1 MEADSKKKK
10 RGRPTVFTRML
21 GDDDFADVIRAQGD
35 VDSERSITNRLYYH
49 EGLSIAQKVCNTSE
63 IFYTPKGNCRRN
75 CILEQIG
82 RMSLQNNYDQESCEW
97 ALKVALRALEEGFTV
112 REIERYLRHGRNY
125 NEWTTEQK

>member
-1 MEADSKKKK
+1 METDSKKKK
-10 RGRPTVFTRML
+10 RGRPKVFTRTL

-49 EGLSIAQKVCNTSE
+49 EGLSIAQKVCNTRE

-97 ALKVALRALEEGFTV
+97 ALKVALRALKEGFTV
-112 REIERYLRHGRNY
+112 REIESYLRHGRNF
-125 NEWTTEQK
+125 NEWYTEQK

>member
-10 RGRPTVFTRML
+10 RGRPTVFTRTL

-35 VDSERSITNRLYYH
+35 VDSERSITNRPYYH
-49 EGLSIAQKVCNTSE
+49 EGLSIAQKVCNTRE

-82 RMSLQNNYDQESCEW
+82 RMSLQNNFDQESCEW
-97 ALKVALRALEEGFTV
+97 ALRVALSTLEKGCTV
-112 REIERYLRHGRNY
+112 RQIEKYLRHGRNY
-125 NEWTTEQK
+125 NEWFTKQK

>member
-1 MEADSKKKK
+1 METDSKKKK
-10 RGRPTVFTRML
+10 RGRPTVFTRTL

-49 EGLSIAQKVCNTSE
+49 EGLSIAQKVCNTRE

-97 ALKVALRALEEGFTV
+97 ALKVALRALKEGFTV
-112 REIERYLRHGRNY
+112 REIESYLRHGRNF
-125 NEWTTEQK
+125 NEWYTEQK